1 MKIFLR
7 AKHWQL
13 FSVIFVI
20 PFIFYIYIMIKILS
34 QIEQIAYS
42 STVPDPFFI
51 FETSRNFYIIAIPFV
66 VINFMWFWSLGVGLN
81 YKVPMEVRGKVGF
94 FKFVIIYITLFFT
107 GMMLA
112 GYHFM
117 GLFTSPDFPDV
128 IGDNIFDMLKIMAI
142 ISPFYLFSIF
152 CMFYSFVY
160 IAKTL
165 KTIELQRAVKFDDY
179 IGEFFLLWFS
189 FIGVWIIQPKVNKM
203 VNDEGTITP

>member
-20 PFIFYIYIMIKILS
+20 PFIFYIYIMIEMFS

-42 STVPDPFFI
+42 SATPDPFFI
-51 FETSRNFYIIAIPFV
+51 FDTMRNFYLVAIPFM
-66 VINFMWFWSLGVGLN
+66 VINFLWFWSLGVGLYN
-81 YKVPMEVRGKVGF
+81 KLPSGVPMKIGF
-94 FKFVIIYITLFFT
+94 FKFVIIYTIVFFS
-107 GMMLA
+107 GMMYA

-128 IGDNIFDMLKIMAI
+128 IGENIFGMLKIMVI

-152 CMFYSFVY
+152 CMFYSFVH
-160 IAKTL
+160 IAKTI
-165 KTIELQRAVKFDDY
+165 KAVELQRAVKFDDY
-179 IGEFFLLWFS
+179 IGEFFLMWFS

-203 VNDEGTITP
+203 VDEESTIKE